1 MGTYQRIFT
10 EILRGKLIILHI
22 TFLLPEIGAIKGST
36 ILRYLRIMES
46 CAQKCFFLSKD
57 FIVCTIISIT
67 YMLMN
72 NTCKYMGKNKKE
84 KNTKLNMSYRI

>member
-36 ILRYLRIMES
+36 ILRYLRTMES
-46 CAQKCFFLSKD
+46 CAQKMFFLVKR
-57 FIVCTIISIT
+57 FYCVYNNKHNIHVNEQ
-67 YMLMN
+67 YM
-72 NTCKYMGKNKKE
+72 
-84 KNTKLNMSYRI
+84 